1 MKELLNLPKSQ
12 NKPMS
17 YCNPRSN
24 TTDHMSKQLLLQQVS
39 NWNNSNA
46 KQTYIELT
54 DSHGTPFFIVNKMSG
69 LCVWK
74 NKDKSL
80 LADGIH
86 DKLVIRD
93 ESVGKDGEFLYSY
106 VHIQIKKQFYSKVM
120 EISPSIGYDERKQ
133 QLYVRSS
140 DLNTNYAMLVA
151 IINVLQN
158 QKSNIQQLLASK
170 DQNASQNMDIIRK
183 YLQAQQQKPPQQA
196 QQQKPPQQAQLQ
208 KPPQQAQ
215 QQKPPQQAQ
224 QQKPPQ
230 QAQQQKPPQQ
240 AQTQAQ
246 QIYDGN
252 SQPIPNLQ

>member
-93 ESVGKDGEFLYSY
+93 ESVVKMGNLYSY
-106 VHIQIKKQFYSKVM
+106 VYIQIKNNFISKVM
-120 EISPSIGYDERKQ
+120 EISPSIDDERKQ

-140 DLNTNYAMLVA
+140 DSNTNYAMLVA
-151 IINVLQN
+151 INVLQN

-183 YLQAQQQKPPQQA
+183 YLQAQ
-196 QQQKPPQQAQLQ
+196 LQ

-215 QQKPPQQAQ
+215 QQKPPTSSTT
-224 QQKPPQ
+224 KPPQ
-230 QAQQQKPPQQ
+230 QAQQQKPLNKLNNK
-240 AQTQAQ
+240 TTSTSSTTKTTSTSTNTSTTN
-246 QIYDGN
+246 I
-252 SQPIPNLQ
+252 